1 MSIRAA
7 GGGYDPKPVERTA
20 AMSDRIGP
28 EDRPDEKTFEARI
41 VDIAIR
47 LGLLAL
53 FAYWSLTLIAP
64 FIGVMIWAVI
74 LAVAIYPLYVWLR
87 ARFGGRGWLASLLIT
102 LVALALVLGPTAAL
116 VMSFAESIQSLA
128 SGLESGTIRVPAPP
142 DSVAGWPI
150 VGEQLH
156 RIWMLASTNLESTL
170 QTYGPRLLPAGNIAL
185 GKIAGLGISV
195 LLFAV
200 SVLIAAFL
208 YGPGPR
214 YAEDARHFARRISA
228 DRGAHFVDL
237 AGATIRNI
245 SRGVIGVAVLQA
257 IYAGI
262 VLALF
267 GVPGA
272 GVIAFAVLL
281 LCIVQIGPLLV
292 VAPAIVW
299 AWMTMDAGAAA
310 GFTVALAPL
319 LLIDNL
325 LKPYLMARGLETP
338 MLVIVIGV
346 IGGTIS
352 YGLIGLFLGPVVL
365 SVLYELMIAWIRT
378 PPDQQDR
385 TAEP

>member
-1 MSIRAA
+1 M
-7 GGGYDPKPVERTA
+7 T
-20 AMSDRIGP
+20 DRIDPTAGP
-28 EDRPDEKTFEARI
+28 AEKSAEARI

-53 FAYWSLTLIAP
+53 FVYWSLTLIAP
-64 FIGVMIWAVI
+64 FIGVVIWAII
-74 LAVAIYPLYVWLR
+74 LTVALYPIYGWLR
-87 ARFGGRGWLASLLIT
+87 TRLGGRGWLAATLIT
-102 LVALALVLGPTAAL
+102 LAAIALVLGPAGAL
-116 VMSFAESIQSLA
+116 VVSFAESIQSFA
-128 SGLESGTIRVPAPP
+128 AGLESGSVRVPTPP
-142 DSVAGWPI
+142 DSVADWPL
-150 VGEQLH
+150 VGEPLH

-170 QTYGPRLLPAGNIAL
+170 QTYGPKLLPAGNLAL

-200 SVLIAAFL
+200 SVLIAGFL

-214 YAEDARHFARRISA
+214 YAEDARRFGRRISA

-257 IYAGI
+257 IYGGI

-267 GVPGA
+267 GVPAA
-272 GVIAFAVLL
+272 GVIAFALLL
-281 LCIVQIGPLLV
+281 LCIVQVGPLLI

-299 AWMTMDAGAAA
+299 AWMTMDVGMAI
-310 GFTVALAPL
+310 GFTVAIAPL

-338 MLVIVIGV
+338 MLVIIIGV

-352 YGLIGLFLGPVVL
+352 YGLVGLFLGPVVL
-365 SVLYELMIAWIRT
+365 SVLYELTMVWIRIS
-378 PPDQQDR
+378 PDQQQR
-385 TAEP
+385 TTQSGSQT